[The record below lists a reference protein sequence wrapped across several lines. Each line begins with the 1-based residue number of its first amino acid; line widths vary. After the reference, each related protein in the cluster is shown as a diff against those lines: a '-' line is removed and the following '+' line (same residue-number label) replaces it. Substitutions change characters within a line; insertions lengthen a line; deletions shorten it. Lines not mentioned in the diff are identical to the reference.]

1 MGLGGTVTF
10 GVRFAVGVGVG
21 VGARLGLRA
30 RALGPRGVLVLRLS
44 ARRAQQPDGTLAV
57 EQVAE
62 GEPAA
67 AAEQYLDAVR
77 RVEHSRERRACS
89 GDMGRCRGEIGK
101 IESDESATT
110 TCTRPVITRH
120 AP

>member
-1 MGLGGTVTF
+1 MGLGLGGTDTF
-10 GVRFAVGVGVG
+10 GVRLAVGVGVG

-30 RALGPRGVLVLRLS
+30 RALGPGGVLVLRLS

-67 AAEQYLDAVR
+67 AAEQHLDAVR
-77 RVEHSRERRACS
+77 RVEHDRERRACR
-89 GDMGRCRGEIGK
+89 GDIGE
-101 IESDESATT
+101 IESDEPATT
-110 TCTRPVITRH
+110 TCTRPVTTRH

>member
-1 MGLGGTVTF
+1 MGLGLRLALGL
-10 GVRFAVGVGVG
+10 G

-67 AAEQYLDAVR
+67 AAEQHLDAVR